1 MNETWPEIKKRK
13 LKERRGETFDWIQS
27 LVVAL
32 FACVL
37 IFTFLVRVVGVVGT
51 SMLNTLHPGD
61 RILVSNLFYTP
72 KRGDIIVLRKES
84 FNSEPIVKRV
94 IATEGETVTI
104 DFEGG
109 IVYVDGV
116 ALDEPYTLE
125 PTHRRIDFGDSVTVP
140 EGCLFVM
147 GDNRNGS
154 TDSRDDRIGCVD
166 ERLVIGR
173 AFFLL
178 VPGGDSQHGESRDWS
193 RPDVERIVG
202 SKPRLIVLNRADQAD
217 AAATALWKKAL
228 TGEGALALE
237 MDCKSGRGVNAFPAA
252 ARSLLKEKIER
263 AEAKGQ
269 VGKALRFMVLGVPN
283 VGKSSFINRLA
294 GRKAAETSDRPGV
307 TRGKQWITLNGG
319 ILLLDTPGIL
329 WPKFESPEVGY
340 SLAWTGAINDNI
352 LDVELVACRLLERLR
367 ELYPDAIEARYK
379 FTPDPEAPGYELLE
393 AAARKRGFL
402 ISGGEVNTERMAHV
416 LLDEFREGKLGRMT
430 LERP

>member
-1 MNETWPEIKKRK
+1 MANETINWYPGHMKKATRMM
-13 LKERRGETFDWIQS
+13 EDS
-27 LVVAL
+27 L
-32 FACVL
+32 
-37 IFTFLVRVVGVVGT
+37 
-51 SMLNTLHPGD
+51 
-61 RILVSNLFYTP
+61 
-72 KRGDIIVLRKES
+72 
-84 FNSEPIVKRV
+84 
-94 IATEGETVTI
+94 
-104 DFEGG
+104 
-109 IVYVDGV
+109 
-116 ALDEPYTLE
+116 
-125 PTHRRIDFGDSVTVP
+125 
-140 EGCLFVM
+140 
-147 GDNRNGS
+147 
-154 TDSRDDRIGCVD
+154 
-166 ERLVIGR
+166 RLVDAVVELRDARI
-173 AFFLL
+173 
-178 VPGGDSQHGESRDWS
+178 PNSSRN
-193 RPDVERIVG
+193 PDVERIVG

-252 ARSLLKEKIER
+252 ARALLKEKIER

-307 TRGKQWITLNGG
+307 TRGKKWITLNCG

-367 ELYPDAIEARYK
+367 ELYPGAIEARYK

>member
-1 MNETWPEIKKRK
+1 MANETINWYPGHMKKATRMM
-13 LKERRGETFDWIQS
+13 EDS
-27 LVVAL
+27 L
-32 FACVL
+32 
-37 IFTFLVRVVGVVGT
+37 
-51 SMLNTLHPGD
+51 
-61 RILVSNLFYTP
+61 
-72 KRGDIIVLRKES
+72 
-84 FNSEPIVKRV
+84 
-94 IATEGETVTI
+94 
-104 DFEGG
+104 
-109 IVYVDGV
+109 
-116 ALDEPYTLE
+116 
-125 PTHRRIDFGDSVTVP
+125 
-140 EGCLFVM
+140 
-147 GDNRNGS
+147 
-154 TDSRDDRIGCVD
+154 
-166 ERLVIGR
+166 RLVDAVVELRDARI
-173 AFFLL
+173 
-178 VPGGDSQHGESRDWS
+178 PNSSRN
-193 RPDVERIVG
+193 PDVERIVG

-237 MDCKSGRGVNAFPAA
+237 MDCKSRRGVNTFPAA

-294 GRKAAETSDRPGV
+294 GRKAAETSDRPSV

-367 ELYPDAIEARYK
+367 ELYPGAIEARYK

>member
-1 MNETWPEIKKRK
+1 MANETINWYPGHMKKATRMM
-13 LKERRGETFDWIQS
+13 EDS
-27 LVVAL
+27 L
-32 FACVL
+32 
-37 IFTFLVRVVGVVGT
+37 
-51 SMLNTLHPGD
+51 
-61 RILVSNLFYTP
+61 
-72 KRGDIIVLRKES
+72 
-84 FNSEPIVKRV
+84 
-94 IATEGETVTI
+94 
-104 DFEGG
+104 
-109 IVYVDGV
+109 
-116 ALDEPYTLE
+116 
-125 PTHRRIDFGDSVTVP
+125 
-140 EGCLFVM
+140 
-147 GDNRNGS
+147 
-154 TDSRDDRIGCVD
+154 
-166 ERLVIGR
+166 RLVDAVVELRDARI
-173 AFFLL
+173 
-178 VPGGDSQHGESRDWS
+178 PNSSRN
-193 RPDVERIVG
+193 PDVERIVG

-307 TRGKQWITLNGG
+307 TRVKQCITLNGG

-367 ELYPDAIEARYK
+367 ELYPGAIEARYK

>member
-1 MNETWPEIKKRK
+1 MANETINWYPGHMKKATRMM
-13 LKERRGETFDWIQS
+13 EDS
-27 LVVAL
+27 L
-32 FACVL
+32 
-37 IFTFLVRVVGVVGT
+37 
-51 SMLNTLHPGD
+51 
-61 RILVSNLFYTP
+61 
-72 KRGDIIVLRKES
+72 
-84 FNSEPIVKRV
+84 
-94 IATEGETVTI
+94 
-104 DFEGG
+104 
-109 IVYVDGV
+109 
-116 ALDEPYTLE
+116 
-125 PTHRRIDFGDSVTVP
+125 
-140 EGCLFVM
+140 
-147 GDNRNGS
+147 
-154 TDSRDDRIGCVD
+154 
-166 ERLVIGR
+166 RLVDAVVELRDARI
-173 AFFLL
+173 
-178 VPGGDSQHGESRDWS
+178 PNSSRN
-193 RPDVERIVG
+193 PDVERIVG

-217 AAATALWKKAL
+217 AATTALWKKAL

-294 GRKAAETSDRPGV
+294 GRKAAVGFA
-307 TRGKQWITLNGG
+307 RGKQWITLNGG

-367 ELYPDAIEARYK
+367 ELYPGAIEARYK

-402 ISGGEVNTERMAHV
+402 ISGGEVNTERMAHI